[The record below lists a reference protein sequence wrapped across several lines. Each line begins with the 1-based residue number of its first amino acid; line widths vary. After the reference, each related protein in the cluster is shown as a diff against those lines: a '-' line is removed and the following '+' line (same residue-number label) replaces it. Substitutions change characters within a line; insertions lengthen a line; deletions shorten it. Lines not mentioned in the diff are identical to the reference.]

1 MAGAGRPR
9 LGRAGLAALLAVLG
23 AAALSGVLAP
33 PAASA
38 STAPVSP
45 VHRMAGM
52 DFLTLGTVPDPSS
65 FAQLAA
71 DGVNTVSFDVW
82 WAVPSA
88 GSNDIAPLAGATI
101 SDSALETLTQD
112 AEAAGL
118 AVTLTPKF
126 FVGNYQG
133 WRGGY
138 DPPDPAT
145 FFANYT
151 QMVDH
156 YAAMAQATGMS
167 MFFVGSEMDHT
178 LGYVSRWRSL
188 ISSVRSHYQGQL
200 SYANNW
206 DSVDKVQFWDALDL
220 ITLSAYYPVSNAE
233 YPTEAELQAGWT
245 DYKEPG
251 STVGNNWVGLLA
263 SVAQRWHKPLLF
275 GEAGYM
281 ASTYT
286 GKSPCCPSV
295 YTYDAGLQAAAYQAL
310 LSSFQGQPWWAGVS
324 WWAWN
329 DDPYDR
335 SPGGK
340 PAEQLIGAQ
349 NVGAASPAA
358 AAPFM
363 TSPAP
368 SPPPPATTT
377 TLASPTTTSRSPGS
391 TVGPTTSTSP
401 KLGTRGRS
409 TTTSTAKAKVPST
422 TLGTVALGVSGEQPG
437 LAVPALPPAKVLT
450 RSDLQG
456 PPFSLTA
463 FLRVHHA
470 RTATAGVLAIAAAF
484 LALAY
489 VWRIRPLR
497 RS

>member
-1 MAGAGRPR
+1 MAGAERPG
-9 LGRAGLAALLAVLG
+9 LGRAGLAALLSVLG
-23 AAALSGVLAP
+23 AVALSGVLAP
-33 PAASA
+33 PPASA
-38 STAPVSP
+38 SAAPVSP
-45 VHRMAGM
+45 VHRMAGV
-52 DFLTLGTVPDPSS
+52 DFLTLGTLPDPTS
-65 FAQLAA
+65 FSQLAA

-82 WAVPSA
+82 WAVPSTS
-88 GSNDIAPLAGATI
+88 SNDIAPLAGATI
-101 SDSALETLTQD
+101 SDSALEALTQD
-112 AEAAGL
+112 ARAAGL

-126 FVGNYQG
+126 FVGSYQG

-138 DPPDPAT
+138 NPPDPAT

-178 LGYVSRWRSL
+178 LGYVSRWRNL
-188 ISSVRSHYQGQL
+188 ISSVRSQYQGQL

-220 ITLSAYYPVSNAE
+220 ISVSAYYPVSNAE
-233 YPTEAELQAGWT
+233 YPTEAQLQQGWT
-245 DYKEPG
+245 DFKEPG

-310 LSSFQGQPWWAGVS
+310 LNSFRGQPWWAGVS

-340 PAEQLIGAQ
+340 PAEKLIGAQ

-363 TSPAP
+363 APASTSQA
-368 SPPPPATTT
+368 PATST
-377 TLASPTTTSRSPGS
+377 TLAGPTTTSPSPSS
-391 TVGPTTSTSP
+391 TVGTTTSTSP
-401 KLGTRGRS
+401 KPAVQTRP

-422 TLGTVALGVSGEQPG
+422 TLGTVALGVSGELPS
-437 LAVPALPPAKVLT
+437 LAVPALSPTRVLT

-463 FLRVHHA
+463 FLQVHHA
-470 RTATAGVLAIAAAF
+470 KTATAGVLAFAAAF

-497 RS
+497 RST